1 MHVLRDLVSDPGQ
14 SDDNDAMENGGEGMA
29 VAGVGLV
36 KEFVLAAL
44 AQGEEAGEENIFA
57 TPMFSKVFVP
67 VLFTLRLPP
76 TAKTSTADGELE
88 ENNEAEDELEAFLGS
103 SEPSRL
109 VEVLGLYWL
118 LVKRDT
124 GTKVRSRGHSK

>member
-44 AQGEEAGEENIFA
+44 AQGEEARDDNVFA
-57 TPMFSKVFVP
+57 TPMFSEVFVP
-67 VLFTLRLPP
+67 VLFTLRLPAV
-76 TAKTSTADGELE
+76 AKTSTVVGELE

-124 GTKVRSRGHSK
+124 GTQVRSRRHSK

>member
-44 AQGEEAGEENIFA
+44 AQGEEAEKENVFA
-57 TPMFSKVFVP
+57 TPMFSEIFVP
-67 VLFTLRLPP
+67 VIFTLRLPAV
-76 TAKTSTADGELE
+76 AKTSTVVGELE

-103 SEPSRL
+103 SEPARL

-124 GTKVRSRGHSK
+124 GTQVRSRRHSK